1 MATKII
7 IYTKNNCKNCEEV
20 KWALGAAEVEYET
33 RNIEEKEE
41 YRKEF
46 DTYGYSAV
54 PVTVFPNG
62 KPLVGF
68 ERKEFEDE
76 LGF

>member
-1 MATKII
+1 MHVKFGLEAAKMEF
-7 IYTKNNCKNCEEV
+7 EE
-20 KWALGAAEVEYET
+20 

-46 DTYGYSAV
+46 DAYGYTAA
-54 PVTVFPNG
+54 PVTVFPSGNV
-62 KPLVGF
+62 LAGF
-68 ERKEFEDE
+68 ERKEFEGE

>member
-7 IYTKNNCKNCEEV
+7 VYTKNNCKNCEEV
-20 KWALGAAEVEYET
+20 KWALGAAGVEYET
-33 RNIEEKEE
+33 RNIEEKEK

-46 DTYGYSAV
+46 DTYGYSAA

-68 ERKEFEDE
+68 VRKEFEDE

>member
-7 IYTKNNCKNCEEV
+7 VYTKNSCPNCMHVKFGLKAAQVEFEE
-20 KWALGAAEVEYET
+20 

-46 DTYGYSAV
+46 DTYGYSAA
-54 PVTVFPNG
+54 PVTVFPSGNV
-62 KPLVGF
+62 LAGF